1 MTGRQ
6 LNIRLDAADRDRLE
20 ALAYVRR
27 TASAALAREIV
38 LEFVAA
44 HEDVPGLQ
52 SALASRVA
60 HDHADKAEVTAR
72 VTQLRRRS

>member
-27 TASAALAREIV
+27 KPPATLAREIV
-38 LEFVAA
+38 LEYVAA
-44 HEDVPGLQ
+44 HEHERGMQ
-52 SALASRVA
+52 SALASRA
-60 HDHADKAEVTAR
+60 EHDRAEKAEVAAK
-72 VTQLRRRS
+72 VTKLRRRK